1 MSKKKSIV
9 ISVILAVV
17 VIVMA
22 LFIFPLNGKNY
33 WEAGKYDVYWVS
45 KSIKLGLDLEG
56 GMYVVYDMDLD
67 SIEDSQR
74 DEAIEGTMS
83 NLEALLFSKGYTE
96 ATVTRQ
102 GSDKLR
108 VEIPSVSDTESL
120 MNLIGEPAELE
131 FRDEDGNVLIE
142 GGKHL
147 QDASATLYDGSYAV
161 SLTFNDAGTEAFA
174 KATSDNIGK
183 KIAIYINGSKV
194 IEPTVNT
201 TISDGNAVITGNYT
215 QAYAN
220 ELAVKLKAG
229 TFAVKLSPSENATI
243 SATLGNNA
251 LISSIIAGAIGL
263 GIIIIF
269 MLIIYKGMGVI
280 ASLALVI
287 YTILMMYAL
296 ALVPW
301 VQLTLPSIA
310 GIILSIGMAVDAN
323 VIVFERIKDERG
335 LLGKPIPTAVQVGFK
350 KALPA
355 IIDGNVTTIIGSIV
369 MIIFGASSIRSFGIT
384 LLIGILLSMFTA
396 LLVTRLLFMISLS
409 FNDDSDRYY
418 SLKVKK
424 STNEGEV
431 EA

>member
-22 LFIFPLNGKNY
+22 LFIFPLNGKDY

-269 MLIIYKGMGVI
+269 MLIVYKGMGVI

-396 LLVTRLLFMISLS
+396 LLVSRLLFMISLS

>member
-9 ISVILAVV
+9 ISVILAVI
-17 VIVMA
+17 VILMT
-22 LFIFPLNGKNY
+22 LCIFPLNGKDS
-33 WEAGKYDVYWVS
+33 WELGKYDVYWVS

-56 GMYVVYDMDLD
+56 GMYVVYDMDLSD
-67 SIEDSQR
+67 IEESQKT
-74 DEAIEGTMS
+74 EAIEGTIS

-102 GSDKLR
+102 GTSKLR
-108 VEIPSVSDTESL
+108 VEIPSVNDTASL
-120 MNLIGEPAELE
+120 MALIGEPAELE

-147 QDASATLYDGSYAV
+147 KDASATLYDGSYAI
-161 SLTFNDAGTEAFA
+161 SLTFNDEGTKAFA
-174 KATSDNIGK
+174 QATSANIGK
-183 KIAIYINGSKV
+183 KIAIYINGEKV
-194 IEPTVNT
+194 IEPTVNA

-215 QAYAN
+215 QQYAN

-243 SATLGNNA
+243 SATLGNDA
-251 LISSIIAGAIGL
+251 LKSSIIAGAIGL
-263 GIIIIF
+263 AIIVVF
-269 MLIIYKGMGVI
+269 MLVVYKGMGVI
-280 ASLALVI
+280 ASLALMI
-287 YTILMMYAL
+287 YTVLMIYAL

-323 VIVFERIKDERG
+323 VIIFERIKDERG
-335 LLGKPIPTAVQVGFK
+335 LFGKPIPSAVQAGFK

-369 MIIFGASSIRSFGIT
+369 MIIFGATSIKSFGIT
-384 LLIGILLSMFTA
+384 LLIGIILSMVTA
-396 LLVTRLLFMISLS
+396 ILITRLLFMISLS
-409 FNDDSDRYY
+409 FNDDNDKYY

-424 STNEGEV
+424 ADNEEEV
-431 EA
+431 KA

>member
-17 VIVMA
+17 VITMA
-22 LFIFPLNGKNY
+22 LFIFPLNGKDC
-33 WEAGKYDVYWVS
+33 WELGKYDVYWVS

-67 SIEDSQR
+67 DIEESER
-74 DEAIEGTMS
+74 DTAIEGTMS

-102 GSDKLR
+102 GSEKIR

-183 KIAIYINGSKV
+183 TIGIYINGEKV
-194 IEPTVNT
+194 IEPTVNS

-215 QAYAN
+215 QTYAN
-220 ELAVKLKAG
+220 ELAIKLKAG

-243 SATLGNNA
+243 SATLGNDA
-251 LISSIIAGAIGL
+251 FISSIIAGAIGL
-263 GIIIIF
+263 GVIIIF
-269 MLIIYKGMGVI
+269 MLIVYKGMGVI
-280 ASLALVI
+280 ASFALII

-310 GIILSIGMAVDAN
+310 GMILSIGMAVDAN

-424 STNEGEV
+424 TNEGEV

>member
-17 VIVMA
+17 VITMA
-22 LFIFPLNGKNY
+22 LFIFPLNGEDC
-33 WEAGKYDVYWVS
+33 WELGKYDVYWVS

-67 SIEDSQR
+67 DIEESER
-74 DEAIEGTMS
+74 DTAIEGTMS

-102 GSDKLR
+102 GSDRLR

-131 FRDEDGNVLIE
+131 FRDSDGNVLIE

-147 QDASATLYDGSYAV
+147 QDASATLYDGSYAI

-174 KATSDNIGK
+174 QATSDNLGSTIS
-183 KIAIYINGSKV
+183 IYINGEEIIS
-194 IEPTVNT
+194 PTVNSV
-201 TISDGNAVITGNYT
+201 ISDGNAVITGNYT

-243 SATLGNNA
+243 SATLGNDA

-269 MLIIYKGMGVI
+269 MLIVYKGMGVI

-335 LLGKPIPTAVQVGFK
+335 RLGKPIPTAVQVGFK

-369 MIIFGASSIRSFGIT
+369 MIIFGASSIRSFGVT

-396 LLVTRLLFMISLS
+396 LLVTRLLFMLSLS

-424 STNEGEV
+424 TNEGEV

>member
-17 VIVMA
+17 VITMA
-22 LFIFPLNGKNY
+22 LFIFPLNGKDC
-33 WEAGKYDVYWVS
+33 WELGKYDVYWVS

-67 SIEDSQR
+67 DIEESER
-74 DEAIEGTMS
+74 DTAIEGTMS

-102 GSDKLR
+102 GSEKIR

-174 KATSDNIGK
+174 KATSENLNKTIG
-183 KIAIYINGSKV
+183 IYINGEKV
-194 IEPTVNT
+194 IEPTVNS

-215 QAYAN
+215 QTYAN
-220 ELAVKLKAG
+220 ELAIKLKAG

-243 SATLGNNA
+243 SATLGNDA

-263 GIIIIF
+263 GVIIIF
-269 MLIIYKGMGVI
+269 MLIVYKGMGVI
-280 ASLALVI
+280 ASFALII

-310 GIILSIGMAVDAN
+310 GMILSIGMAVDAN

-424 STNEGEV
+424 TNEGEV

>member
-9 ISVILAVV
+9 ISVILAVI
-17 VIVMA
+17 VILMA
-22 LFIFPLNGKNY
+22 LFIFPLNGKDSF
-33 WEAGKYDVYWVS
+33 ELGKYDVYWVS

-56 GMYVVYDMDLD
+56 GMYVVYDMDLSD
-67 SIEDSQR
+67 IDESQR
-74 DEAIEGTMS
+74 SDAIEGTMS

-102 GSDKLR
+102 GNDKIR
-108 VEIPSVSDTESL
+108 VEVPSVSDTESL
-120 MNLIGEPAELE
+120 MALIGEPADLE
-131 FRDEDGNVLIE
+131 FRDESGNVLIE

-147 QDASATLYDGSYAV
+147 QDANATLYDGSYAV

-174 KATSDNIGK
+174 KATSENIGK

-194 IEPTVNT
+194 IEPTVNA

-215 QAYAN
+215 QSYAN

-243 SATLGNNA
+243 SATLGNDA
-251 LISSIIAGAIGL
+251 LFGSILAGVIGL
-263 GIIIIF
+263 SIIIIF
-269 MLIIYKGMGVI
+269 MLVVYKGMGVI
-280 ASLALVI
+280 ASLALII

-323 VIVFERIKDERG
+323 VIIFERIKDERG
-335 LLGKPIPTAVQVGFK
+335 LLGKPIPSAVQVGFK

-369 MIIFGASSIRSFGIT
+369 MIIFGASSIKSFGIT
-384 LLIGILLSMFTA
+384 LLIGIVLSMITA
-396 LLVTRLLFMISLS
+396 ILITRLLFMISLS

-424 STNEGEV
+424 SENTEV